1 MTYVLRQ
8 NNESVEKMLGRF
20 RRLVMKE
27 GVINRMRARKYHAP
41 KLSKLQQKARAMYR
55 TQKLAESSEQQ

>member
-20 RRLVMKE
+20 RRQVMKD
-27 GVINRMRARKYHAP
+27 GVLNRVRSRKFYT
-41 KLSKLQQKARAMYR
+41 SKLTKRQQKLRAMYR
-55 TQKLAESSEQQ
+55 EQKKAAESSEM

>member
-27 GVINRMRARKYHAP
+27 GVINRMRSRKHHAKKP
-41 KLSKLQQKARAMYR
+41 SKRQQKLRAMYR
-55 TQKLAESSEQQ
+55 TQKLAEASEQQ

>member
-20 RRLVMKE
+20 RRKVMGD
-27 GVINRMRARKYHAP
+27 GVLARVRSRKFHS
-41 KLSKLQQKARAMYR
+41 SKLNKRQLKIRAQYR
-55 TQKLAESSEQQ
+55 TQKQAEEATE

>member
-20 RRLVMKE
+20 RRQVMKD
-27 GVINRMRARKYHAP
+27 GVLNRVRSRKYFT
-41 KLSKLQQKARAMYR
+41 SKLTKRQQKIRAIYR
-55 TQKLAESSEQQ
+55 EQQKLVEASEM

>member
-20 RRLVMKE
+20 RRKVMAD
-27 GVINRMRARKYHAP
+27 GILTRVRARKNHSK
-41 KLSKLQQKARAMYR
+41 KLSKRQQKIRAQYR
-55 TQKLAESSEQQ
+55 VAKQNAELSE

>member
-27 GVINRMRARKYHAP
+27 GVINRMRARKYHVRKP
-41 KLSKLQQKARAMYR
+41 SKRQQKIRAMYR
-55 TQKLAESSEQQ
+55 TEKLAESSEQ

>member
-20 RRLVMKE
+20 RRKVMAD
-27 GVINRMRARKYHAP
+27 GVLTRVRARKYHA
-41 KLSKLQQKARAMYR
+41 KKFSKRQQKIRAQYR
-55 TQKLAESSEQQ
+55 VAKQTAELSE